1 MSSGGPRDDR
11 GMSGGAANVGRDG
24 GKITGSP
31 KLPERIAW
39 QIARDLVD
47 DGIEPGGM
55 LLSEAE
61 MVQKYGVG
69 RASVREALR
78 ILEFLGLLVL
88 RPGPGGGPRWIGV
101 DTRHVG
107 RSMTAHLH
115 LRGATFGDVLEARMV
130 IEPVIARLAAEQAS
144 DAGRATLEVFVDS
157 PQPDPTL
164 LPSMHA
170 SAATEFHG
178 LVAGIPRNPALHLFA
193 QAVRHI
199 YGDRQ
204 QDVTFPDAERQ
215 RVLDEHVEIARE
227 ILAGNGDRA
236 EAMMREH
243 MDEFGRFAESRHPG
257 MLNERVDWY

>member
-1 MSSGGPRDDR
+1 MADGAVNIDR
-11 GMSGGAANVGRDG
+11 GG
-24 GKITGSP
+24 GKITGSQ

-39 QIARDLVD
+39 QIARDLVA
-47 DGIEPGGM
+47 DGIAPGGM

-61 MVQKYGVG
+61 MVGKYGVG

-78 ILEFLGLLVL
+78 ILEFLGLIVL
-88 RPGPGGGPRWIGV
+88 RPGPRGGPRWIGV

-107 RSMTAHLH
+107 KSMTAHLH

-130 IEPVIARLAAEQAS
+130 IEPVMARLAAEQAS
-144 DAGRATLEVFVDS
+144 DAGRAALEVFVDS

-170 SAATEFHG
+170 NAATEFHG
-178 LVAGIPRNPALHLFA
+178 LVAGIPRNPVLQLFA

-215 RVLDEHVEIARE
+215 RVLDEHVEIALE
-227 ILAGNGDRA
+227 ILAGDGGCA
-236 EAMMREH
+236 EDMMREH
-243 MDEFGRFAESRHPG
+243 MDEFGRFAEDRHPG
-257 MLNERVDWY
+257 MLEERVDWY